1 MVELKIK
8 SYDNSYKEKW
18 DDFVM
23 NHSVNGTFQQTRK
36 FLDYHGDRFEDA
48 SIIIYKGND
57 TTVAV
62 VPACAIVENGKKIF
76 SAHQGSTFGG
86 IVIAEEFYNIGHM
99 EAAVNVLEDYLI
111 QNEYKEVCL
120 KCTSDIFAKRNGSL
134 LYYFLFQK
142 GYASYDEISFYVDFE
157 HYNDDIASNFTYAR
171 RRYYKYSLRNSLVFR
186 KLETAEEI
194 EGFYGVLC
202 DNMLKFNTK
211 PVHSLDEIKDFKE
224 SRLKNVVEFYGV
236 FHEGR
241 IIAGSMVFLFNNF
254 SGNNVFHTQ
263 YLAADQSCLKMY
275 PMNFMD
281 YNLIKTAR
289 DRGFRYMSFGTSTF
303 EHGKVLNKPLA
314 EFKEGFGTQYGVNK
328 TYVKRL

>member
-8 SYDNSYKEKW
+8 SYDRSCREKW

-23 NHSVNGTFQQTRK
+23 NHSVNGTFLQTRN

-62 VPACAIVENGKKIF
+62 VPACAIAENGKKIF

-86 IVIAEEFYNIGHM
+86 IVIAEEFYNIGHV
-99 EAAVNVLEDYLI
+99 ETVVNVLEDYLI

-120 KCTSDIFAKRNGSL
+120 KCTSDFFAKRNGNL

-142 GYASYDEISFYVDFE
+142 GYTSYDEISFYVDFGQ
-157 HYNDDIASNFTYAR
+157 YNADIASNFNAGR
-171 RRYYKYSLRNSLVFR
+171 RRDYKYSLKNALIFR
-186 KLETAEEI
+186 RLETA
-194 EGFYGVLC
+194 
-202 DNMLKFNTK
+202 
-211 PVHSLDEIKDFKE
+211 DEIKKFYDILCGNLLKFDAKPIHSLGEIMDFWE
-224 SRLKNVVEFYGV
+224 SRLKDIVEFYGV
-236 FHEGR
+236 FQGER
-241 IIAGSMVFLFNNF
+241 MIAGSMMFVFDNF
-254 SGNNVFHTQ
+254 DGNSVFHTQ
-263 YLAADQSCLKMY
+263 YLAADQGCLKMY

-289 DRGFRYMSFGTSTF
+289 DRGFRYISFGTSTL